1 MTPNLPL
8 TAVKIGGVLFAA
20 TKLKNP
26 HTLHV
31 AHGIYHGHATD
42 HLLVDAAG
50 DAFFLP
56 HYAYVAV
63 AVASPADDAA
73 VQAYAAETHLN

>member
-8 TAVKIGGVLFAA
+8 IAVKIGSVLFAA
-20 TKLKNP
+20 TKIKNP
-26 HTLHV
+26 HTLH
-31 AHGIYHGHATD
+31 ASHGIYHGHATD

-56 HYAYVAV
+56 HYAYAAV
-63 AVASPADDAA
+63 AVPFPASNAA
-73 VQAYAAETHLN
+73 VQAYAANVHLN